1 MLHDAES
8 ERHQKLLIVDSFP
21 GRHLIINIL
30 EIRKGT
36 RQVKYFF
43 DLLVVRNYLV
53 YIVKA
58 K

>member
-36 RQVKYFF
+36 RQNIFWIYF
-43 DLLVVRNYLV
+43 L
-53 YIVKA
+53 
-58 K
+58 